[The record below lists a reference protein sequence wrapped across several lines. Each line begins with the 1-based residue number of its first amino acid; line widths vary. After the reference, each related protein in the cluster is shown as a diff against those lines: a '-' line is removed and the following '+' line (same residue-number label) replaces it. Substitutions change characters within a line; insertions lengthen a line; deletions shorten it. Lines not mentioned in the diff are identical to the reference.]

1 MDMSLKDGEQQMI
14 ELAIVEDEKAYVDQL
29 LQFVDQYQ
37 REYGETIHTTCFRDG
52 DEIVNGYDGSY
63 DIILMDIQ
71 MKFMD
76 GMSAA
81 EEIRKVDQKVII
93 MFITN
98 RIDYAVRGYDVDAL
112 DYIVKPVSYFSF
124 AKKLRRAVSRAEKH
138 GDEMVVISIA
148 QGMLRIRSSDIY
160 YVESEG
166 HNIIYHTAQGEYKVR
181 DKMKSVEDA
190 LVPHGFFRSNKG
202 YLVNLCHVDGVL
214 DGCCL
219 VRGQKLLISRAR
231 KNDFMTALTEYI
243 GAR

>member
-1 MDMSLKDGEQQMI
+1 MI
-14 ELAIVEDEKAYVDQL
+14 ELAIVEDEKEYIKQL

-37 REYGETIHTTCFRDG
+37 REYGEAIRVTCFYDG
-52 DEIVNGYDGSY
+52 DEIVNGYDGSF

-98 RIDYAVRGYDVDAL
+98 RIDYAIRGYDVDAL

-124 AKKLRRAVSRAEKH
+124 AKKLRRAISRAANH
-138 GDEMVVISIA
+138 SDEMVVINIT
-148 QGMLRIRSSDIY
+148 QGMLRIKTSDLY

-166 HNIIYHTAQGEYKVR
+166 HNIIYHTAKGEFKVR
-181 DKMKSVEDA
+181 DKMKNVEEL
-190 LVPHGFFRSNKG
+190 LVPYGFFRSNKG

-214 DGCCL
+214 EGCCL
-219 VRGQKLLISRAR
+219 VHGQKLLISRAR
-231 KNDFMTALTEYI
+231 KNEFMTALTEYI

>member
-1 MDMSLKDGEQQMI
+1 MI
-14 ELAIVEDEKAYVDQL
+14 ELAIVEDEKEYIKQL

-37 REYGETIHTTCFRDG
+37 REYGEAIRVTCFYDG
-52 DEIVNGYDGSY
+52 DEIVNGYDGSF

-98 RIDYAVRGYDVDAL
+98 RIDYAIRGYDVDAL

-124 AKKLRRAVSRAEKH
+124 AKKLRRAISRAANH
-138 GDEMVVISIA
+138 SDEMVVINIT
-148 QGMLRIRSSDIY
+148 QGMLRIKTSDLY

-166 HNIIYHTAQGEYKVR
+166 HNIIYHTAKGEFKVR
-181 DKMKSVEDA
+181 DKMKNVEEL
-190 LVPHGFFRSNKG
+190 LVPYGFFRSNKG

-219 VRGQKLLISRAR
+219 VHGQKLLISRAR
-231 KNDFMTALTEYI
+231 KNEFMTALTEYI